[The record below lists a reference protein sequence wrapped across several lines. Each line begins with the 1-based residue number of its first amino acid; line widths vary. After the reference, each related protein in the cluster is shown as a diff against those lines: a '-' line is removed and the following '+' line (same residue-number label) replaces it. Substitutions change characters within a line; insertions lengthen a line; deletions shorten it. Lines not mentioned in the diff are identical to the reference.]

1 MPVSKPP
8 GPDPDRSRRSFRLDE
23 LPLTGRS
30 IEPSDEPA
38 ASPKAPARTDN
49 VPAAASEK
57 QVPPPV
63 IGGLPE
69 ARRPRVPQIIEES
82 AAPRGTAA
90 APAPAPAPRR
100 RSEPI
105 ILDAGDG
112 GDADGGPATPASLP
126 ATPITPRPS
135 AAAVDPAPAHEFIEP
150 VRRSEPIVAP
160 RPITAVAPA
169 DDAEPLDDAVDPRV
183 LRSLLDQSEQATDRL
198 REAVTAAASAGDE
211 PGRMAEELHE
221 RLRLGAR
228 MLKAFEAQIER
239 VEETLADAQR
249 RADAA
254 GRLDE
259 ARDEAIASMNAAR
272 VAETDRVKKEL
283 AAVLNEARAAID
295 ERALRR
301 ERPAVE
307 IERIIEQV
315 ERHVA
320 DAVRRIDAHARA
332 TMPEVPSQESI
343 DQRIE
348 RSVQSATSRFDRH
361 AQQVRMELET
371 EARSAT
377 LLRQQIA
384 ATGERI
390 EAAEAKADDLA
401 ERVDESA
408 RTMKAEVE
416 EARAMARR
424 CLDVRSGLAAELR
437 KVVNGMES
445 VAGRGER
452 MRIDVEEQLDRF
464 ERLRDEVTESLASL
478 ESVVRRVD
486 RIEGTVE
493 RLERLADR
501 LAPWEQMLLTG
512 EVTED
517 GLPRPAAEMIDRL
530 QSGIGRD
537 VDSLSQA
544 MREMAERMAGIAGGG
559 GGGAG
564 NGGRRTAPAVETT
577 LRTSVPTV
585 RTSPGRKPAQ
595 SAEPRPDRPMP
606 GRPDTS
612 ELLAAIEDE
621 TRRAAARPP
630 KNPAKSA
637 GEEPD
642 QPPLHLR
649 RTGTD

>member
-8 GPDPDRSRRSFRLDE
+8 GPDPDRSRRSLRLDE

-30 IEPSDEPA
+30 IEPGDEPA
-38 ASPKAPARTDN
+38 ASPAAPGRTDN
-49 VPAAASEK
+49 DSAASSGK
-57 QVPPPV
+57 QAPPPV

-69 ARRPRVPQIIEES
+69 ARRPRVPQIIEEP
-82 AAPRGTAA
+82 AAPRAA
-90 APAPAPAPRR
+90 AASPAPAPAPRR

-112 GDADGGPATPASLP
+112 GDADGGPATPAVLP
-126 ATPITPRPS
+126 AVPLTPRPS
-135 AAAVDPAPAHEFIEP
+135 AAAEAPPAPPVEP

-169 DDAEPLDDAVDPRV
+169 DDAEPLEHAVDPRV
-183 LRSLLDQSEQATDRL
+183 LRSLLDQAEQATDRL
-198 REAVTAAASAGDE
+198 RDAISAAGSAGDE

-239 VEETLADAQR
+239 VEETLADAQH
-249 RADAA
+249 RAESA

-259 ARDEAIASMNAAR
+259 AREEAIAALNAAR
-272 VAETDRVKKEL
+272 IAETDRVKKEL

-537 VDSLSQA
+537 VDSLSRA

-559 GGGAG
+559 GAS
-564 NGGRRTAPAVETT
+564 GRRTAPAVETT

-585 RTSPGRKPAQ
+585 RTNPGRKPAQ

-621 TRRAAARPP
+621 TRRAAARPAKDVTNP
-630 KNPAKSA
+630 K

>member
-30 IEPSDEPA
+30 IVPNDEPA
-38 ASPKAPARTDN
+38 APPVEAARTDN
-49 VPAAASEK
+49 PAREASEK
-57 QVPPPV
+57 PVDPPL

-69 ARRPRVPQIIEES
+69 AAPSRVSSNIQEPADARR
-82 AAPRGTAA
+82 AAPGS
-90 APAPAPAPRR
+90 APAARR

-112 GDADGGPATPASLP
+112 GDADGGPASPASLP
-126 ATPITPRPS
+126 DAPVTPSP
-135 AAAVDPAPAHEFIEP
+135 AAAAAATSETEPA
-150 VRRSEPIVAP
+150 RRSEPIIGP
-160 RPITAVAPA
+160 RTITAVAPA
-169 DDAEPLDDAVDPRV
+169 DDAEPLEDVVDPRV
-183 LRSLLDQSEQATDRL
+183 LRSLLDQAEQATDRL
-198 REAVTAAASAGDE
+198 REAVAAAESAGDE
-211 PGRMAEELHE
+211 PGRMADELHE

-239 VEETLADAQR
+239 VEETMADAQR
-249 RADAA
+249 RAEAA

-259 ARDEAIASMNAAR
+259 ARDEAIAALNAAR
-272 VAETDRVKKEL
+272 VAETDRVRKEL

-537 VDSLSQA
+537 VDSLSRA

-559 GGGAG
+559 GGGASA
-564 NGGRRTAPAVETT
+564 RRTAPAVETT

-585 RTSPGRKPAQ
+585 RANSGRKPAQ

-621 TRRAAARPP
+621 TRRAAARPVKDAATP
-630 KNPAKSA
+630 K

>member
-1 MPVSKPP
+1 M
-8 GPDPDRSRRSFRLDE
+8 RLDE

-30 IEPSDEPA
+30 IVPNDEPA
-38 ASPKAPARTDN
+38 TPAAAPVRTDN
-49 VPAAASEK
+49 PSDAASEK
-57 QVPPPV
+57 QAEPPL
-63 IGGLPE
+63 IGGLPD
-69 ARRPRVPQIIEES
+69 AGPSRVPTIIEEPADARRS
-82 AAPRGTAA
+82 APSPAPAPSRAA
-90 APAPAPAPRR
+90 APAPAPRR

-112 GDADGGPATPASLP
+112 GDADGGPASPASLP
-126 ATPITPRPS
+126 ETPVTPNPV
-135 AAAVDPAPAHEFIEP
+135 AAVTAEVTPAEPA
-150 VRRSEPIVAP
+150 RRSEPIIGP
-160 RPITAVAPA
+160 RTITAVAPA
-169 DDAEPLDDAVDPRV
+169 DDAEPLEESIDPRV
-183 LRSLLDQSEQATDRL
+183 LRSLLDQAEQATDRL
-198 REAVTAAASAGDE
+198 RDAVAAAESAGDE
-211 PGRMAEELHE
+211 PGRMADELHE

-239 VEETLADAQR
+239 VEETMADAQR
-249 RADAA
+249 RAESA

-259 ARDEAIASMNAAR
+259 AREEAIAALNAAR
-272 VAETDRVKKEL
+272 IAETDRVKKEL

-464 ERLRDEVTESLASL
+464 ERLREEVTESLASL

-537 VDSLSQA
+537 VDSLSRT

-559 GGGAG
+559 GGGAS
-564 NGGRRTAPAVETT
+564 GRRTAPAVETT

-585 RTSPGRKPAQ
+585 RANPGRKPAQ

-621 TRRAAARPP
+621 TRRAAARPAKDATNP
-630 KNPAKSA
+630 K
-637 GEEPD
+637 GEEPG